1 MESESDSKKSKTN
14 KVVLDWYKTVL
25 ERFLYELEQKNIE
38 IFQALKKQ
46 INLRERFKWIN
57 EQVKREKT
65 IEKRKVVFIK
75 KALF

>member
-1 MESESDSKKSKTN
+1 VESESDSKKSKTN